1 MKVIIDGSLAMLR
14 ARQRRVIGLLI
25 IALALSATSGSRAS
39 AVAAEGRLRFR
50 VGLAPGGSES
60 VLSGRLLIFMTQ
72 SDKPLE
78 IITTNFFNPK
88 SVWIAG
94 VEISNLA
101 SGKTV
106 EI

>member
-1 MKVIIDGSLAMLR
+1 MKVTIDGSLARLC

-25 IALALSATSGSRAS
+25 IALTLSATSGSRAS
-39 AVAAEGRLRFR
+39 AVASEGHLRFR
-50 VGLAPGGSES
+50 VTLAPGSSES

-78 IITTNFFNPK
+78 IIRPDFFNPK

-101 SGKTV
+101 PGKTV